1 MWENTKDMI
10 ENFKVGY
17 TFLFTGYSRHMRK
30 SNRAK
35 SYFYFFTT
43 SKLSKILAN
52 SS

>member
-17 TFLFTGYSRHMRK
+17 TFLFTWYPRHVRK

-35 SYFYFFTT
+35 PNFT
-43 SKLSKILAN
+43 SLLLPNFLKL
-52 SS
+52 